1 MVLLSPDMAVRRI
14 FSVGELTEYLKA
26 LLDSDRN
33 LRSIWVRGE
42 ISNYKHHSSGHIYFT
57 LKDETST
64 IKAVMFRSKASQ
76 LAFRPEHGMRVVA
89 RGYVTIFPRDGQYQ
103 LYVEELE
110 PDGLGSLHLA
120 FEQLKKRLEAEGL
133 FDVNLKKSLP
143 PFPRRLGIVT
153 SPTGAAVQDMLNII
167 RRRYPKVHII
177 LVPVAVQ
184 GEEAPGQIAQAV
196 RMLNDL
202 NDRVCL
208 SEQSEFN
215 FLDDTIRPS
224 MAVDVIIVGRGGG
237 SLEELWAFNTEA
249 VARAIFASHIP
260 VVSAVGHET
269 DFTIAD
275 FVADL
280 RAPTPSAAAELVVPD
295 EKELLRHLDSLGQ
308 RLFQGLKHQLHVKQK
323 RLELCL
329 QRGVLTRP
337 KDRLFQLSQHVDS
350 LERELTM
357 RVEKALQGKQGRL
370 AALAGQLQAL
380 SPLATLSRGY
390 TLTLYSDDRR
400 RVTGV
405 EEVRVGQGL
414 TTLLTDGEVDCT
426 VTEVRRKDRG

>member
-196 RMLNDL
+196 RMLN
-202 NDRVCL
+202 V
-208 SEQSEFN
+208 
-215 FLDDTIRPS
+215 PS

-249 VARAIFASHIP
+249 VARAIFSSHIP

-295 EKELLRHLDSLGQ
+295 EKELSRHLDSLGQ
-308 RLFQGLKHQLHVKQK
+308 RLLQGLKHQLHVKQK

-357 RVEKALQGKQGRL
+357 RAEKALQGKQGLL

-414 TTLLTDGEVDCT
+414 TTLLADGEVDCT

>member
-14 FSVGELTEYLKA
+14 FSVGELTGYLKA

-196 RMLNDL
+196 RMLN
-202 NDRVCL
+202 V
-208 SEQSEFN
+208 
-215 FLDDTIRPS
+215 PS

-295 EKELLRHLDSLGQ
+295 EKELSRHLDSLGQ
-308 RLFQGLKHQLHVKQK
+308 RLLQGLKHQLHVKQK

-357 RVEKALQGKQGRL
+357 RAEKALQGKQGLL

-414 TTLLTDGEVDCT
+414 TTLLADGEVDCT

>member
-1 MVLLSPDMAVRRI
+1 MVGGEQSFLSPLIFYYVEVVMLQFSTDLSVRRI

-26 LLDSDRN
+26 LLDNDRN

-57 LKDETST
+57 LKDASGS
-64 IKAVMFRSKASQ
+64 IKSVMFRSKAAQ
-76 LAFRPEHGMRVVA
+76 LVFQPEHGMRVVA
-89 RGYVTIFPRDGQYQ
+89 RGYVSVFPRDGQYQ
-103 LYVEELE
+103 LYVEEME

-120 FEQLKKRLEAEGL
+120 YEQLKRRLEVEGL
-133 FDVNLKKSLP
+133 FDVNLKKPLP
-143 PFPRRLGIVT
+143 TYPRVVGIVT

-167 RRRYPKVHII
+167 RRRYPRIQII

-184 GEEAPGQIAQAV
+184 GDEAPGQIARAV
-196 RMLNDL
+196 ELLNNPDL
-202 NDRVCL
+202 
-208 SEQSEFN
+208 
-215 FLDDTIRPS
+215 
-224 MAVDVIIVGRGGG
+224 AVDVIIVGRGGG
-237 SLEELWAFNTEA
+237 SLEELWAFNTEV
-249 VARAIFASHIP
+249 VARAVFASLPP

-295 EKELLRHLDSLGQ
+295 EKELRRHMDSLGQ
-308 RLFQGLKHQLHVKQK
+308 RLLQGLKHQLQMQQK
-323 RLELCL
+323 RLEICL

-337 KDRLFQLSQHVDS
+337 KDRLFQLSQQVDS
-350 LERELTM
+350 LERELVI
-357 RVEKALQGKQGRL
+357 REEKALQLRQGKL

-390 TLTLYSDDRR
+390 TLTMHAADRR
-400 RVTGV
+400 VLTGV
-405 EEVRVGQGL
+405 NDIRAGEKI
-414 TTLLTDGEVDCT
+414 TTVLAGGELDCT
-426 VTEVRRKDRG
+426 VTEVRRKEIG

>member
-196 RMLNDL
+196 RMLN
-202 NDRVCL
+202 V
-208 SEQSEFN
+208 
-215 FLDDTIRPS
+215 PS
-224 MAVDVIIVGRGGG
+224 MVVDVIIVGRGGG

-295 EKELLRHLDSLGQ
+295 EKELSRHLDSLGQ
-308 RLFQGLKHQLHVKQK
+308 RLLQGLKHQLHVKQK

-357 RVEKALQGKQGRL
+357 RAEKALQGKQGLL

-414 TTLLTDGEVDCT
+414 TTLLADGEVDCT

>member
-57 LKDETST
+57 LKDETSS

-196 RMLNDL
+196 RMLN
-202 NDRVCL
+202 V
-208 SEQSEFN
+208 
-215 FLDDTIRPS
+215 PS

-249 VARAIFASHIP
+249 VARAIFSSHIP

-295 EKELLRHLDSLGQ
+295 EKELSRHLDSLGQ
-308 RLFQGLKHQLHVKQK
+308 RLLQGLKHQLHVKQK

-357 RVEKALQGKQGRL
+357 RAEKALQGKQGLL

-414 TTLLTDGEVDCT
+414 TTLLADGEVDCT

>member
-196 RMLNDL
+196 RMLN
-202 NDRVCL
+202 V
-208 SEQSEFN
+208 
-215 FLDDTIRPS
+215 PS

-295 EKELLRHLDSLGQ
+295 EKELSRHLDSLGQ
-308 RLFQGLKHQLHVKQK
+308 RLLQGLKHQLHVKQK

-357 RVEKALQGKQGRL
+357 RAEKALQGKQGLL

-414 TTLLTDGEVDCT
+414 TTLLADGEVDCT